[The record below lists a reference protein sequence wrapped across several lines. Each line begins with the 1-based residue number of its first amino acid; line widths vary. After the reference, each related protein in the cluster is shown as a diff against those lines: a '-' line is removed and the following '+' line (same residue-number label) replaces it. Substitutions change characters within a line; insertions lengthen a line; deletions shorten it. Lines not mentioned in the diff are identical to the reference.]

1 MISSYSGLTKNLA
14 MKLKFQS
21 KLIVHW
27 KIFPSGN
34 IKACVIFIRISICG
48 SCNFFFVVIKYNV
61 LSVQCVIIAI

>member
-1 MISSYSGLTKNLA
+1 MVSSYSGLTKNLA

-21 KLIVHW
+21 QLIVYW
-27 KIFPSGN
+27 RIIPSEN

-48 SCNFFFVVIKYNV
+48 SCNFFFLIKYDV